1 MQLLGLL
8 RLPQNLALFLSL
20 TLPPAA
26 YGATAPIPAPP
37 PVGATSHI
45 LIDFLS
51 GRTLASGAADE
62 RVEPASITKVMTVY
76 VALKEI
82 AQQRL
87 KIDDRA
93 LISERAWRTG
103 GSRMFLDLNSQ
114 VSIEEL
120 LHGIIIQSGNDASV
134 ALAEHVA
141 GSEEAFAGLMNHYAA
156 ELGLTHTHY
165 VNASGIPD
173 PEHYSTAADTARLVA
188 AMIRDF
194 PEHYALYREK
204 SYSYNDITQGNRNLL
219 LWRDPS
225 VDGVKTGHTEAA
237 GYCLAASAERDGMRL
252 IAVVMGAASENA
264 RADQALALLNYG
276 FRFFETAELYEPRKV
291 LTEERVW
298 QGVDEALPLGI
309 AAPWYLTLPRGR
321 YADLKAQMEI
331 THPLIAPYREGDE
344 IGHIVVELDGAELGR
359 RPLVT
364 LTDVP
369 EAGFFGRTYDR
380 LYLWL
385 LGDD

>member
-1 MQLLGLL
+1 MTDTIASQTA
-8 RLPQNLALFLSL
+8 RRAIALSL
-20 TLPPAA
+20 LLLPAA
-26 YGATAPIPAPP
+26 AGAQAPIPAPP
-37 PVGATSHI
+37 PVGAQSHI
-45 LIDFLS
+45 LVDFLS
-51 GRTLASGAADE
+51 GRTLAAGGADE

-82 AQQRL
+82 ASKRL
-87 KIDDRA
+87 QPDGEA
-93 LISERAWRTG
+93 PISERAWRTG
-103 GSRMFLDLNSQ
+103 GSRMFLDLNSR
-114 VSIEEL
+114 VGIDEL

-156 ELGLTHTHY
+156 ELGLGNTHY

-194 PEHYALYREK
+194 PEYYKLYREK
-204 SYSYNDITQGNRNLL
+204 SYTYNGIKQGNRNLL
-219 LWRDPS
+219 LWRDPT
-225 VDGVKTGHTEAA
+225 VDGVKTGHTESA

-276 FRFFETAELYEPRKV
+276 FRFFETAELYEPGKV
-291 LTEERVW
+291 LAEERIW
-298 QGVDEALPLGI
+298 QGAGETLPLGI
-309 AAPWYLTLPRGR
+309 GERWYLTLPRGR
-321 YADLKAQMEI
+321 YADLKATMEV
-331 THPLIAPYREGDE
+331 THPLLAPFQAGDQA
-344 IGHIVVELDGAELGR
+344 GRIVVALDGEELGR
-359 RPLVT
+359 QPLVA
-364 LTDVP
+364 LADVP

-380 LYLWL
+380 LYRWL